1 MPHTKY
7 AYYVCLWSLLC
18 ELDQLNITSMILF
31 SHSQILTANARI
43 PNSFHLLK
51 SVRFQT
57 YMRWSSCNDYAQ
69 SQKDL
74 TTIITEYSKGD
85 QLLVNIL
92 LALSFLI
99 LHRLKFLTLKHFQI
113 PFSQSLLNKSCLL
126 TDYVNMVLPELSLYF
141 QLSLSNQSL
150 VNLRLSST
158 IV

>member
-1 MPHTKY
+1 MH
-7 AYYVCLWSLLC
+7 
-18 ELDQLNITSMILF
+18 
-31 SHSQILTANARI
+31 
-43 PNSFHLLK
+43 
-51 SVRFQT
+51 
-57 YMRWSSCNDYAQ
+57 WSSCNDYAQ

-85 QLLVNIL
+85 QLLGNIL

-99 LHRLKFLTLKHFQI
+99 LNRLKILKHFQI
-113 PFSQSLLNKSCLL
+113 PFCLSLLNKSCLLTEYSKEDQLLGNILLAFSFLIIQIEYFQTLKHFHIPFWLSLLNKSCLL